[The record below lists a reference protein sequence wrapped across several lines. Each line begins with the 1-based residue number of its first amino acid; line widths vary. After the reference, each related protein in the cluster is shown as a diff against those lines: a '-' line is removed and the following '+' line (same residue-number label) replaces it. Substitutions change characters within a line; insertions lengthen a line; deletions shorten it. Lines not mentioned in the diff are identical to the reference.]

1 MLLER
6 TISQLAVGPL
16 PHATARQLAQLG
28 YMQWIAGLPGRADYR
43 RAALQA
49 FNAAKPH
56 AASSPAVAEFCALL
70 MQSVEEP
77 LTPLPLALPP
87 RKRRGGADARRSDR
101 VALKGM
107 SRTFKR

>member
-1 MLLER
+1 MFLER

-16 PHATARQLAQLG
+16 PDAMARQIAQLG
-28 YMQWIAGLPGRADYR
+28 YMQWIAGVPCNADYQ

-49 FNAAKPH
+49 YD
-56 AASSPAVAEFCALL
+56 AASPFAATSPAVAQFCDLL
-70 MQSVEEP
+70 MQSLEEP

-101 VALKGM
+101 MALKGM
-107 SRTFKR
+107 PGTAKR